1 MSLHAKK
8 LDYNNN
14 ENLTSER
21 NQAGNMILN
30 NNNFQM
36 NEVNY
41 YPSNVN
47 NNNSKNM
54 PLLNDNQQIMNQMP

>member
-14 ENLTSER
+14 ENSKNER
-21 NQAGNMILN
+21 NQVNNTVLN

-36 NEVNY
+36 NQANY
-41 YPSNVN
+41 YPSNVS
-47 NNNSKNM
+47 NNNSKNI